1 MKNRVVEVAT
11 SIATAFRAIA
21 NVEYRMECPSVY
33 NDVKLY
39 NQINKINNNNLTKF
53 HISTNI

>member
-39 NQINKINNNNLTKF
+39 NQINKINNE
-53 HISTNI
+53 